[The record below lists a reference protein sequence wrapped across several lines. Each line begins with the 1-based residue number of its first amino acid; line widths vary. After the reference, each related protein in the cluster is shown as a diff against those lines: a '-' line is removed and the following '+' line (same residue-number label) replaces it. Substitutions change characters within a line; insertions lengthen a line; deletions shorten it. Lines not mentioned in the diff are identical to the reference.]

1 MISGTFKQLAVIGLA
16 IIAWALT
23 EQLGGNGFI
32 GAFAAGLATGRITD
46 RCGVDILDFTE
57 DEGQLLNLTVFFI
70 FGISAIG
77 FLGGAGWE
85 VVVFG
90 LLSLTLIRMLP
101 VALSM
106 LGTGLRGSSI
116 AFLAWFGP
124 RGLAS
129 IILALVVVEEE
140 PDLPGLEVVLAAM
153 TVTVLASVFA
163 HGLSAR
169 PLVRAYARRL
179 ESRPGVEAEHEAVPE
194 MPTRGSMHEPI

>member
-32 GAFAAGLATGRITD
+32 GAFAAGLATGRITG
-46 RCGVDILDFTE
+46 RCGQDILDFIE
-57 DEGQLLNLTVFFI
+57 DEGQLLNLAVFFI
-70 FGISAIG
+70 FGIGAIG

-129 IILALVVVEEE
+129 ISLALVVVEEE
-140 PDLPGLEVVLAAM
+140 PDLSGLEVVLAAM
-153 TVTVLASVFA
+153 TE
-163 HGLSAR
+163 HGSGQRLRAR
-169 PLVRAYARRL
+169 AQRATPGPGLCAAPGEHAGGRGRARDG
-179 ESRPGVEAEHEAVPE
+179 P
-194 MPTRGSMHEPI
+194 